1 MKNILSSIKSFR
13 VRKIQQNILA
23 SKRYKKSVTYVQKRP
38 FLAFFASL
46 GLLLLILIAGSV
58 VSNLGKKEVKA
69 VENIK
74 TVQTLAIGQT
84 PSVKLQAQIE
94 KKGIIQIV
102 AQTPGVVDTIHAEE
116 GQTLQAGQK
125 IVSLSTNYQGGN
137 AASLQRQLAGAQA
150 KNAYDT
156 YDTQKELLKKQR
168 EVAEKSSANS
178 EELRKISRDSAG
190 DTAGLL
196 RLNEEILQTVDEQ
209 LEQAE
214 QSGTPADIA
223 AAKAQK
229 AQVESGITQLR
240 GTLRGLEYQGN
251 EDKPAAD
258 LAGLQKD
265 IALKQLDVQEKAL
278 DLGRQVAGIQ
288 YNLALVQEGMMNPSA
303 PYEAVVERIFVEK
316 GEVVNPGTPI
326 AIVRCLDIET
336 SAVIR
341 VPRTI
346 ALSISRTEPTIFLF
360 GSKKVSA
367 LPSYVSTVATDGQ
380 LHTIVYTLPEGV
392 TNTTDKEYVSVE
404 VPVVSASESA
414 IPYIPIDSVYQSQ
427 DETTVNVVDGD
438 KVSSRKIELGGV
450 YGSFVEVVSGLN
462 RGDKVIL
469 NRNVVTGDKIKSE

>member
-1 MKNILSSIKSFR
+1 M
-13 VRKIQQNILA
+13 
-23 SKRYKKSVTYVQKRP
+23 
-38 FLAFFASL
+38 
-46 GLLLLILIAGSV
+46 
-58 VSNLGKKEVKA
+58 
-69 VENIK
+69 
-74 TVQTLAIGQT
+74 
-84 PSVKLQAQIE
+84 
-94 KKGIIQIV
+94 
-102 AQTPGVVDTIHAEE
+102 
-116 GQTLQAGQK
+116 
-125 IVSLSTNYQGGN
+125 
-137 AASLQRQLAGAQA
+137 
-150 KNAYDT
+150 
-156 YDTQKELLKKQR
+156 
-168 EVAEKSSANS
+168 
-178 EELRKISRDSAG
+178 
-190 DTAGLL
+190 
-196 RLNEEILQTVDEQ
+196 
-209 LEQAE
+209 
-214 QSGTPADIA
+214 
-223 AAKAQK
+223 
-229 AQVESGITQLR
+229 
-240 GTLRGLEYQGN
+240 
-251 EDKPAAD
+251 
-258 LAGLQKD
+258 QKD

-316 GEVVNPGTPI
+316 GEIVNPGTPI

-367 LPSYVSTVATDGQ
+367 LPSYVSAVATDGQ

-427 DETTVNVVDGD
+427 DETTVNIVDGD

-469 NRNVVTGDKIKSE
+469 NRNVVTGDKIKTE

>member
-23 SKRYKKSVTYVQKRP
+23 SKRYKKSVTFVQKRP

-69 VENIK
+69 VENVK

-265 IALKQLDVQEKAL
+265 IALKQLEVQEKAL

>member
-23 SKRYKKSVTYVQKRP
+23 SKRYKKSVTFVQKRP

-69 VENIK
+69 VENVK

>member
-13 VRKIQQNILA
+13 VRKIRQNILA
-23 SKRYKKSVTYVQKRP
+23 SKRYKKSVTFVQKRP

-69 VENIK
+69 VENVK

-102 AQTPGVVDTIHAEE
+102 AQTPGVVDTIHTEE

-223 AAKAQK
+223 AAKSQK

-346 ALSISRTEPTIFLF
+346 ALTISRTEPTIFLF
-360 GSKKVSA
+360 GNKKVSA
-367 LPSYVSTVATDGQ
+367 LPSYVSAVATDGQ

-427 DETTVNVVDGD
+427 DETTVNIVDGD

-469 NRNVVTGDKIKSE
+469 NRNVVTGDKIKTE